1 VYPDRT
7 KSGNYQQ
14 NSLIGKP
21 LNQKRVGAFAS
32 TKKCLYTLYEHAE
45 NGESIPR
52 FLVILADGKNTGIID
67 NDGKVALSR
76 LQQIRPQKHRRRGV
90 ARVRGLRAAG

>member
-21 LNQKRVGAFAS
+21 LNRKRVDAFAS
-32 TKKCLYTLYEHAE
+32 TKKRLYTLYEHAE

-52 FLVILADGKNTGIID
+52 FLVILADGKNTGID
-67 NDGKVALSR
+67 NDGKVALSSKYGR
-76 LQQIRPQKHRRRGV
+76 KSTDDEASPV
-90 ARVRGLRAAG
+90 